1 MESLNRLGHLN
12 AAIDIMAQRLPVELF
27 AIVDKTNQEVDLRHP
42 SHIRNSQGANR
53 RSFDLDQV
61 DKTGQNRVLD
71 DLLSTL
77 YSKFEAI
84 AEGHR
89 AVHDVVVGIAK
100 REGLGSGK
108 HLSGGFKE
116 MWKLYQSE
124 VAIAIPLK
132 SPPSDEIRSAP
143 CYMIVWQ
150 QRVMCPHDLVG
161 CRPQKPTSSRK
172 LTEIKRRHVDIFYFL
187 EIPLT

>member
-1 MESLNRLGHLN
+1 
-12 AAIDIMAQRLPVELF
+12 MAQRLPVELF
-27 AIVDKTNQEVDLRHP
+27 AIVDKTNLEVDLRHP
-42 SHIRNSQGANR
+42 SYIRNSQGANR
-53 RSFDLDQV
+53 RSFDPDQV
-61 DKTGQNRVLD
+61 DKTGPNRVLD

-108 HLSGGFKE
+108 HNSGGFKE

-124 VAIAIPLK
+124 VATTIPPKLA
-132 SPPSDEIRSAP
+132 PSNEIRSAP
-143 CYMIVWQ
+143 CYMIIWQ
-150 QRVMCPHDLVG
+150 QKVMCPHDLVG
-161 CRPQKPTSSRK
+161 CRPQKPTSSK
-172 LTEIKRRHVDIFYFL
+172 NLTEIKRRQVDIFYFL
-187 EIPLT
+187 DIPLIRRSVYSN